1 MKLDRA
7 PRLVRPIEY
16 EYFIIGSILVQYDI
30 WDMTEKQFVALVMR
44 TSGGHFNPKRA
55 KELYHIF
62 MEEAGL
68 KPLMDEE

>member
-1 MKLDRA
+1 MRA

-16 EYFIIGSILVQYDI
+16 EYFIIGSILMTFDI
-30 WDMTEKQFVALVMR
+30 WDMTEEEFVAIVMR
-44 TSGGHFNPKRA
+44 TSNGRFNPNRA

-68 KPLMDEE
+68 PPLE